1 MPDRI
6 AHCEPAPPTGI
17 LAPQPLVISSLSLAP
32 HQYLKISLF
41 PVSLIQ
47 FYLNIQLIIEAQ
59 IAIFGT
65 GAYKS
70 TLRRLQ
76 MFSQTKWT
84 SHKGQKIL
92 YADFSDLEADQ
103 LVEATN
109 ETLNRINDAVLQGEP
124 YILVLLNLSRTKL
137 YDRPPDELASLA
149 DLRDK
154 FTILTAIIG
163 VEGIPKGLI
172 NLILPD
178 IEFVDTITAGNEWLV
193 KQASKL

>member
-1 MPDRI
+1 
-6 AHCEPAPPTGI
+6 
-17 LAPQPLVISSLSLAP
+17 
-32 HQYLKISLF
+32 
-41 PVSLIQ
+41 
-47 FYLNIQLIIEAQ
+47 
-59 IAIFGT
+59 
-65 GAYKS
+65 
-70 TLRRLQ
+70 

-109 ETLNRINDAVLQGEP
+109 ETLNRINNAVLQGEP
-124 YILVLLNLSRTKL
+124 HILVLLNLTRTKL
-137 YDRPPDELASLA
+137 SDQPPDELADLA
-149 DLRDK
+149 DQREK
-154 FTILTAIIG
+154 ITILTAIVGI
-163 VEGIPKGLI
+163 EDIPKGLI